1 MRDKIKVEKLDPA
14 THKLINGSFK
24 GLICARFGDG
34 GYLLPASYA
43 DEADK
48 FRNMAVRPDDVWV
61 TTFPRSG
68 TTWTQELV
76 WLLMNDLD
84 FDTAL
89 KIPLNSRYITLERN
103 HVRYQKEVNLDSLD
117 PILVHECSKQLL
129 SYDAINNAPSPRFFK
144 THIAF
149 SLLPLNLLDSAKV
162 LYVARDPRDVAVS
175 LFHHQKLTW
184 FYPGDFKSFWN
195 LFINDLGSVFIYKTN
210 IRFSWQKS
218 HGRTNCN
225 TLRALGHRKLQEK
238 TSLCIRRGGQRFSTL
253 KPSPS

>member
-1 MRDKIKVEKLDPA
+1 MKLRQLAGHHHLRMRAGEP
-14 THKLINGSFK
+14 
-24 GLICARFGDG
+24 FGF
-34 GYLLPASYA
+34 S
-43 DEADK
+43 
-48 FRNMAVRPDDVWV
+48 
-61 TTFPRSG
+61 

-195 LFINDLGSVFIYKTN
+195 LFINDLVVRSPYLTHLKEAWALRQHPNMLFIFYEDMKEDLSSSIKRISDFLGKKVTDEQIAILCEHLDIENFRKKRVCASDVEGSDF
-210 IRFSWQKS
+210 Q
-218 HGRTNCN
+218 
-225 TLRALGHRKLQEK
+225 
-238 TSLCIRRGGQRFSTL
+238 
-253 KPSPS
+253 P